1 MYIDKAQKFD
11 KENAD
16 NWDGQA
22 NGILLF
28 VRSCSLPISLNIVC
42 SRRSHFLVRHLLLHR
57 SYFYRYQL
65 PELAARSRRRP
76 VRPRTDIRTA
86 CPCDHKWYQY

>member
-16 NWDGQA
+16 NWDGLA

-28 VRSCSLPISLNIVC
+28 VRPCSLTISLNVFS
-42 SRRSHFLVRHLLLHR
+42 SRRSPLF
-57 SYFYRYQL
+57 
-65 PELAARSRRRP
+65 
-76 VRPRTDIRTA
+76 
-86 CPCDHKWYQY
+86 